1 MRAQICETMKPLK
14 AFDIQFVGLKLGKHV
29 YEYEIDNKF
38 FEHFEYDE
46 FNDVNVKIVLNLE
59 KKSTFLELKFLAE
72 GTINVNCDLTNEPF
86 DQAVNTSFDLVVQ
99 FGNEYNNEHE
109 AILIIPHAEYEIN
122 VAHHIYEL
130 IVLSFPQKRI
140 HPGVEDGT
148 LDSEILERLEKLSPQ
163 SLENKPQQ
171 EDIDPRWDT
180 LKKLLTDK

>member
-1 MRAQICETMKPLK
+1 MQAQICETMKPLK

-29 YEYEIDNKF
+29 YEYEIDYTF

-72 GTINVNCDLTNEPF
+72 GTINVDCDLTNEPF

-122 VAHHIYEL
+122 VAHNIYEL
-130 IVLSFPQKRI
+130 IILSFPQKRI

-148 LDSEILERLEKLSPQ
+148 IDSDILERLETLSPQ

>member
-1 MRAQICETMKPLK
+1 MQAQICETMKPLK

-29 YEYEIDNKF
+29 YEYEIDYKF

-72 GTINVNCDLTNEPF
+72 GTINVDCDLTNEPF

-130 IVLSFPQKRI
+130 IILSLPHKRI

-148 LDSEILERLEKLSPQ
+148 LDSEILDRLETLSPK
-163 SLENKPQQ
+163 SLENKPQK

>member
-1 MRAQICETMKPLK
+1 MRPLK
-14 AFDIQFVGLKLGKHV
+14 AFDIQFVGLKLGKHD
-29 YEYEIDNKF
+29 YEFEIDYKF

-46 FNDVNVKIVLNLE
+46 FNDIKVKTTLSLV
-59 KKSTFLELKFLAE
+59 KKSTFLELNFLAE

-86 DQAVNTSFDLVVQ
+86 DMLVNTSFDLVVQ

-109 AILIIPHAEYEIN
+109 AILIIPHGEYEIN
-122 VAHHIYEL
+122 VAHYLYEL
-130 IVLSFPQKRI
+130 IILSLPQKRI

-148 LDSEILERLEKLSPQ
+148 LDSEILERLEKLSPK
-163 SLENKPQQ
+163 SLENKPQK